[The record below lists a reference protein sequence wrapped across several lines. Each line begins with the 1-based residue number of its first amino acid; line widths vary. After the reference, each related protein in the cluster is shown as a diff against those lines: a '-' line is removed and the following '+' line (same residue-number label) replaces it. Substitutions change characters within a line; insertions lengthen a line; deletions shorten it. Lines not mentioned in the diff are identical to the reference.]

1 MDLFKLLG
9 TIAVDNADANKALD
23 ETSGKGEKAKS
34 KLSRAFSTIGK
45 GAAVVGK
52 TVATGLAAG
61 GAAMGALTV
70 KALNMS
76 GELEQNMGGSEA
88 VFGKYAGKMQSTAK
102 TAFSNM
108 GLSTSDY
115 LATANKMG
123 ALFQGAGFSIKDSMD
138 LSLGAMQRAADVA
151 SIMGIDTSAAME
163 AIAGAA
169 KGNFTMMDNL
179 GVAMNDTTLNAY
191 ALEKGIGKT
200 TQEMTNQEKIG
211 LAMEMFMEKTAY
223 AAGNYAKENE
233 TLAGSLG
240 TAKAALTN
248 FLDGSGSVEDL
259 VNAFSSAAN
268 VIVKNLKTLAPRLIS
283 GITDIIN
290 QIIPM
295 LPPLLQEILPVLIE
309 GAVSLINGLV
319 DAMPTIIS
327 AIMSALPALI
337 EGIQKIINALIQALP
352 QIIQALVAALPTLIP
367 LLVDALVSMIV
378 MLCTML
384 PEIIQPIIDYLP
396 EIIIA
401 IVNALLTNL
410 PVLIEGFVALIGGI
424 IQALPQILGALWEA
438 ISTLVS
444 EWGGKVV
451 EWLTPIWNGITQWFS
466 DLWNSIS
473 EWFSNAVTSVAQW
486 FSDIWEG
493 AKTVCSSFVEWINTN
508 IVQPVIGFFQD
519 LWNGIQTIWDGIC
532 DAISF
537 AIQFIGSLISAA
549 VQIITVPFRFIW
561 ENCKEYVFAA
571 WEWIK
576 SKVNAAI
583 NKVKSVITTVMNTIK
598 QVFTTVWNAVKQVFT
613 TVWNAIVNFITPI
626 INKIKTIITTAWN
639 AIKTAI
645 STVLNAIKSV
655 VTTVWNSLKNA
666 VTTAVNAIKSVV
678 TSVWNSIKSAVTTAV
693 NAVKSVVTSVWNSI
707 KTAVSNVMNG
717 IKSKVTSVWNG
728 IKSSISTAVNSV
740 KSTVTSV
747 FNNIKSAITK
757 PVEAAKSKVKGAVD
771 AIKGFF
777 SKMKLSLPK
786 IKLPHFKVSGKLSIS
801 PPSVPKLTI
810 DWYKKAM
817 NNPMIMNDPTIFGY
831 NPATG
836 SFMGGGEAGSEV
848 VSGTSTL
855 MRMIQSAVASEN
867 SAVVYYL
874 QKLIE
879 ILADYFPQI
888 LEALDFDFSFDA
900 DLFVKRH
907 TPKIDKELGKIQDRK
922 ARGRA

>member
-9 TIAVDNADANKALD
+9 TITVDNADANNALD
-23 ETSGKGEKAKS
+23 ETSQKGEKAKG
-34 KLSRAFSTIGK
+34 KLSKAFSTIGK

-88 VFGKYAGKMQSTAK
+88 VFGKYAGKMQDTAK

-138 LSLGAMQRAADVA
+138 LSSGAMQRAADVA

-179 GVAMNDTTLNAY
+179 GVAMNDTTLQAY
-191 ALEKGIGKT
+191 ALEKGIKKST
-200 TQEMTNQEKIG
+200 SEMTNQEKIG

-309 GAVSLINGLV
+309 GAVSLINGIV
-319 DAMPTIIS
+319 EAMPTIIS
-327 AIMSALPALI
+327 AIMAALPALI
-337 EGIQKIINALIQALP
+337 EGIQQIINALIQALP
-352 QIIQALVAALPTLIP
+352 QIIQALVAALPNLIP
-367 LLVDALVSMIV
+367 LLVNALVSMIV

-384 PEIIQPIIDYLP
+384 PQIIQPIIDYLP
-396 EIIIA
+396 EIMVSIA
-401 IVNALLTNL
+401 TAIAENFPALLQGVWELVKGIVAAFPQFLQAMLEGLTTIFTGILNKIAEFSTPL
-410 PVLIEGFVALIGGI
+410 VEGFKNLM
-424 IQALPQILGALWEA
+424 
-438 ISTLVS
+438 
-444 EWGGKVV
+444 
-451 EWLTPIWNGITQWFS
+451 
-466 DLWNSIS
+466 
-473 EWFSNAVTSVAQW
+473 NA
-486 FSDIWEG
+486 
-493 AKTVCSSFVEWINTN
+493 
-508 IVQPVIGFFQD
+508 
-519 LWNGIQTIWDGIC
+519 
-532 DAISF
+532 
-537 AIQFIGSLISAA
+537 
-549 VQIITVPFRFIW
+549 
-561 ENCKEYVFAA
+561 
-571 WEWIK
+571 IK
-576 SKVNAAI
+576 SGL
-583 NKVKSVITTVMNTIK
+583 S
-598 QVFTTVWNAVKQVFT
+598 
-613 TVWNAIVNFITPI
+613 
-626 INKIKTIITTAWN
+626 TAWN
-639 AIKTAI
+639 AIKTAV
-645 STVLNAIKSV
+645 STVLNGIKNIVTTVWNGIKSAVSTAVNAIKGV
-655 VTTVWNSLKNA
+655 VTTVWNAIKSA
-666 VTTAVNAIKSVV
+666 ISTVINAIKSTVSNV
-678 TSVWNSIKSAVTTAV
+678 FNSIKSTVSSIF
-693 NAVKSVVTSVWNSI
+693 NGI
-707 KTAVSNVMNG
+707 KTAA
-717 IKSKVTSVWNG
+717 TTVWNA
-728 IKSSISTAVNSV
+728 IKTTISIAVNSA

-747 FNNIKSAITK
+747 FNGIKSAITS
-757 PVEAAKSKVKGAVD
+757 PVETAKNKVKQAVNS
-771 AIKGFF
+771 ITGFF
-777 SKMKLSLPK
+777 KNMKISFPK

-801 PPSVPKLTI
+801 PPSVPKLSI
-810 DWYKKAM
+810 QWYKKAM

-831 NPATG
+831 NPANG

-855 MRMIQSAVASEN
+855 MRMIQAAVASEN

-879 ILADYFPQI
+879 ILADYFPQF
-888 LEALDFDFSFDA
+888 LEALDFDLGFDA
-900 DLFVKRH
+900 DLFIKRH
-907 TPKIDKELGKIQDRK
+907 APKIDKQLGIIQK
-922 ARGRA
+922 NKERGRA